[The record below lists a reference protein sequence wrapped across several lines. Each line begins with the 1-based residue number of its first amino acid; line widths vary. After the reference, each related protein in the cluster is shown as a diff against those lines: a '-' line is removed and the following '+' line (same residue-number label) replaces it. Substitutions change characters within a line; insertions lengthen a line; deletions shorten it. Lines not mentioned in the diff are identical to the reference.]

1 MVALKVPSHAAAA
14 GRAVD
19 DILAGA
25 VIIVRIFV
33 AYLAAE
39 VAQAHEVEVRRGYV
53 ERGRLRAIERV
64 LRNTSGPITAEP
76 KLRKTPPS
84 SCDTL

>member
-1 MVALKVPSHAAAA
+1 MVALKVPAHAAAA

-39 VAQAHEVEVRRGYV
+39 VAQAHEVEVCGCYIKCR
-53 ERGRLRAIERV
+53 I
-64 LRNTSGPITAEP
+64 AEVA
-76 KLRKTPPS
+76 RY
-84 SCDTL
+84 